1 MGPRWALC
9 TNVCAATVALAC
21 TAARAQQTLSLCDF
35 ETERDVQ
42 AWEVTGA
49 PRLVADGVTHGRRA
63 LEITFDPK
71 ARYGAAYLY
80 WRRVRRDWSAYDAL
94 VLDVFNPNPTP
105 IRGYVLIADRA
116 WADTGRS
123 YWNRHNGATT
133 FPPGRTQWV
142 IPVRG
147 LYRGEAGSRNNDIKR
162 DIDPNAIVRVDFG
175 FGKPGTAGRVVIDHL
190 RLVKARRPTGVWAFD
205 FGPPSQPVML
215 GWTPVSQQTGYAPA
229 RGYGWWPARARPWNG
244 AARDTTF
251 GTMLL
256 QDFCEAGGY
265 NFRITAPPGTYRVT
279 VLYENCGYWGGEQA
293 RHGERRILANGRLV
307 WSEKR
312 PDGPAHALYRFED
325 VEPVGV
331 DIWDTYM
338 KPELA
343 RPIVFEASATRNALT
358 LRFEADRVWGSKVAG
373 LAVHRADDA
382 KAARWLKEQLD
393 KLAAEFRSKAV
404 CLDRPA
410 AALAA
415 PPAWAKK
422 GLVAWPVRIEDTV
435 TPTSVPSVPSESPAA
450 LVLSRLAVRGEHE
463 PFCVAVRPFRDL
475 GRCRLSLEPFA
486 GPGRLTA
493 EAAVVR
499 YNTSRGFGQIAYHIR
514 PHTLR
519 TQADVDLPKD
529 VTREFIV
536 TVRVPADAPA
546 GDYRGTLVLND
557 TRGESVLRVP
567 LRLTVRPV
575 TLDRRTE
582 FSMGFFGL
590 MPSGLI
596 PEERRWAALEET
608 LVLLRDY
615 GMNAVSGGPSWRLT
629 GWRNGEP
636 VIDFGEMDRFF
647 ALLRKYGF
655 DRPLNGYGGARF
667 RGLHDRYV
675 KGRSGATAERQSGLP
690 YEKALM
696 RAWRAVD
703 THARENGWPT
713 ILYAM
718 CDETRVREVAEQEL
732 AFMQMMAKVSA
743 ACPKTVRTSGSY
755 SVRFD
760 RRPTDKNDLAY
771 WHQRFFEAL
780 DISSLN
786 GHDETVMAEARR
798 LGREIHIYNQGRTRY
813 SFGLYQWSEFR
824 KGVRARWQWHLNVL
838 HGYQFFDLDGR
849 EPDTAMLCYGRRAI
863 HPTIHFERCREG
875 AEDFYLY
882 QTLWNLV
889 EKKRR
894 EGRETAEVKPAAA
907 LLENATAKVQLNQRR
922 PPDGFDAD
930 ALKAKII
937 AAIERLTNRSP
948 D

>member
-1 MGPRWALC
+1 
-9 TNVCAATVALAC
+9 
-21 TAARAQQTLSLCDF
+21 
-35 ETERDVQ
+35 
-42 AWEVTGA
+42 
-49 PRLVADGVTHGRRA
+49 
-63 LEITFDPK
+63 
-71 ARYGAAYLY
+71 
-80 WRRVRRDWSAYDAL
+80 
-94 VLDVFNPNPTP
+94 
-105 IRGYVLIADRA
+105 
-116 WADTGRS
+116 
-123 YWNRHNGATT
+123 
-133 FPPGRTQWV
+133 
-142 IPVRG
+142 
-147 LYRGEAGSRNNDIKR
+147 
-162 DIDPNAIVRVDFG
+162 
-175 FGKPGTAGRVVIDHL
+175 
-190 RLVKARRPTGVWAFD
+190 
-205 FGPPSQPVML
+205 
-215 GWTPVSQQTGYAPA
+215 
-229 RGYGWWPARARPWNG
+229 
-244 AARDTTF
+244 
-251 GTMLL
+251 
-256 QDFCEAGGY
+256 
-265 NFRITAPPGTYRVT
+265 
-279 VLYENCGYWGGEQA
+279 
-293 RHGERRILANGRLV
+293 
-307 WSEKR
+307 
-312 PDGPAHALYRFED
+312 
-325 VEPVGV
+325 
-331 DIWDTYM
+331 
-338 KPELA
+338 
-343 RPIVFEASATRNALT
+343 
-358 LRFEADRVWGSKVAG
+358 
-373 LAVHRADDA
+373 
-382 KAARWLKEQLD
+382 
-393 KLAAEFRSKAV
+393 
-404 CLDRPA
+404 
-410 AALAA
+410 
-415 PPAWAKK
+415 
-422 GLVAWPVRIEDTV
+422 
-435 TPTSVPSVPSESPAA
+435 
-450 LVLSRLAVRGEHE
+450 
-463 PFCVAVRPFRDL
+463 
-475 GRCRLSLEPFA
+475 
-486 GPGRLTA
+486 
-493 EAAVVR
+493 
-499 YNTSRGFGQIAYHIR
+499 
-514 PHTLR
+514 
-519 TQADVDLPKD
+519 VDLPKD

-937 AAIERLTNRSP
+937 AAIERLANRSP